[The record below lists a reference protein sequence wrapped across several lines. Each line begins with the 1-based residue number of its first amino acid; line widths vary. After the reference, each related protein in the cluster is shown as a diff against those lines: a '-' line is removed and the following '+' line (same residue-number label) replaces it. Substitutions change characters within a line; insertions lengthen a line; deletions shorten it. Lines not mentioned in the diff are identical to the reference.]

1 MIYGERDFNNT
12 LVRIMREEYRHA
24 NYDKT
29 VQLAKEMSVHIY
41 GDKPV
46 ELLSRVRPG
55 EDDEITQY
63 RLNNWEPT
71 TKAPAG
77 KAIKVVSKIFNPNL
91 MSIIFEK
98 TEGAKELEQYTM
110 FYYPVSNSLVIYNK
124 EVTLK
129 KMLADANALMVVK
142 PQRIP
147 RNDAE
152 KLRPIVSIYG
162 SEAVWNYDLDHYL
175 VHIDTTD
182 DAGVKLYTFE
192 YYDAFW
198 YRKIRVKNPKDAEV
212 ISLEI
217 EIQEEYNTNFIDE
230 KGNPEIP
237 AWFLRGNIIALDRGD
252 IIYESFFADAKAH
265 WNLAIIHED
274 DVKASFIKH
283 LHPQRYIL
291 AEECRNSIEWE
302 GQKYHCNGG
311 IIRYP
316 KYPAGIS
323 CSSCNGTGKIANSP
337 YEDHLIS
344 RDKLNIENF
353 SIDKTVGYVQVPID
367 ATKLLE
373 ERAERMI
380 QKGSSAINMDVEDK
394 VGEIQ
399 SGVAKT
405 IDRSGQYD
413 MLYDIASVMFDVH
426 LENQFYFINKYLN
439 GVSDTAAQRNP
450 EDNLPQINKPTRF
463 NVETIAELM
472 ANFKF
477 GRESGVD
484 RNFLQAKMIEIINRD
499 LSTNPNMQAYYT
511 ALINLDPLFG
521 LSQDELDANLMKGT
535 IRKTDVIIHLNTK
548 TFVDEALATTKN
560 FLTLDKMQQVE
571 VMQKL
576 AEELEA
582 EEDPQITPEMIG
594 AGSTSGEN

>member
-1 MIYGERDFNNT
+1 MIYGDSDFNLT
-12 LVRIMREEYRHA
+12 LVRIMRENYRHA
-24 NYDKT
+24 NYEKT
-29 VQLAKEMSVHIY
+29 VALAKEMSVHIY

-46 ELLSRVRPG
+46 DLLSRVRPG
-55 EDDEITQY
+55 EDDEIKQY
-63 RLNNWEPT
+63 RLANWEPT

-91 MSIIFEK
+91 MSIIFPDND
-98 TEGAKELEQYTM
+98 GAKELERYTM

-142 PQRIP
+142 PQRVP

-152 KLRPIVSIYG
+152 NINPVVLIFG
-162 SEAVWNYDLDHYL
+162 SSTVWNYDIDHFL
-175 VHIDTTD
+175 VNTQVEEIS
-182 DAGVKLYTFE
+182 GGKYFTFE
-192 YYDAFW
+192 YYDTQW
-198 YRKIRVKNPKDAEV
+198 YRKIRARSPKETE
-212 ISLEI
+212 LEI
-217 EIQEEYNTNFIDE
+217 EILEEYNHNFIDE
-230 KGNPEIP
+230 RGNPEIP
-237 AWFLRGNIIALDRGD
+237 AWFLRGNVLSLETGD
-252 IIYESFFADAKAH
+252 FIYESFFADAKAH

-316 KYPAGIS
+316 KYPNGIS
-323 CSSCNGTGKIANSP
+323 CSTCNGTGKIANSP

-344 RDKLNIENF
+344 RDKLNMENF
-353 SIDKTVGYVQVPID
+353 SIDKSVGYVQVPID

-426 LENQFYFINKYLN
+426 FENQYYFINKYKN
-439 GVSDTAAQRNP
+439 GVRDQSARKNT

-463 NVETIAELM
+463 NVEGITELM
-472 ANFKF
+472 ANYKF
-477 GRESGVD
+477 GKDSGVD
-484 RNFLQAKMIEIINRD
+484 RNFLQAKMLEILNRD
-499 LSTNPNMQAYYT
+499 FDTNPTLKMYYT

-521 LSQDELDANLMKGT
+521 LTQDELDANLMKGT

-548 TFVDEALATTKN
+548 SFVDQAIASDKN

-571 VMQKL
+571 ALQVL
-576 AEELEA
+576 AEELEKS
-582 EEDPQITPEMIG
+582 EEPEITPEMIG
-594 AGSTSGEN
+594 TGNTSGEN

>member
-1 MIYGERDFNNT
+1 MIYGDSDFNET
-12 LVRIMREEYRHA
+12 LVKIMRENYRHA
-24 NYDKT
+24 NYEKT
-29 VQLAKEMSVHIY
+29 VALAKEMSVHIY

-55 EDDEITQY
+55 EDSEITEY
-63 RLNNWEPT
+63 RLANYEPT

-91 MSIIFEK
+91 MSIVFPK
-98 TEGAKELEQYTM
+98 TEGAQELESYTM

-142 PQRIP
+142 PQRVP

-152 KLRPIVSIYG
+152 NINPVVLIFG
-162 SEAVWNYDLDHYL
+162 SSTVWNYDLDHFL
-175 VHIDTTD
+175 VNTQVEDIS
-182 DAGVKLYTFE
+182 GGKYFTFE
-192 YYDAFW
+192 YYDTKW
-198 YRKIRVKNPKDAEV
+198 YRKIRVRSPKENE
-212 ISLEI
+212 LEI
-217 EIQEEYNTNFIDE
+217 DIEEEYNHNFVDD

-237 AWFLRGNIIALDRGD
+237 AWFLRGNVLALETGD
-252 IIYESFFADAKAH
+252 FIYESFFADAKAH

-274 DVKASFIKH
+274 DVKASFMRH

-291 AEECRNSIEWE
+291 AEECRNSIDFE

-311 IIRYP
+311 VIRYP
-316 KYPAGIS
+316 QYPAGLQ
-323 CSSCNGTGKIANSP
+323 CSVCNGTGKIANSP

-344 RDKLNIENF
+344 RDKLNMENF
-353 SIDKTVGYVQVPID
+353 SIDKSVGYVHVPID

-426 LENQFYFINKYLN
+426 FENQFYYINKYKN
-439 GVSDTAAQRNP
+439 GVRDQSARRDT
-450 EDNLPQINKPTRF
+450 EKNLPQINKPTRF
-463 NVETIAELM
+463 NVEGISELM
-472 ANFKF
+472 TNYKF
-477 GRESGVD
+477 GKDSGVD
-484 RNFLQAKMIEIINRD
+484 RNFLQAKMLEIINRD
-499 LSTNPNMQAYYT
+499 FDTNPNLKMYYS

-535 IRKTDVIIHLNTK
+535 IKKTDVIIHLNTK
-548 TFVDEALATTKN
+548 SFVDQAIAANNK

-571 VMQKL
+571 ALQKL
-576 AEELEA
+576 AEELEKS
-582 EEDPQITPEMIG
+582 EEPKITVSRG
-594 AGSTSGEN
+594 F

>member
-1 MIYGERDFNNT
+1 MIYGDSDFNET
-12 LVRIMREEYRHA
+12 LVKIMRENYRHA
-24 NYDKT
+24 NYEKT
-29 VQLAKEMSVHIY
+29 VALAKEMSVHIY

-55 EDDEITQY
+55 EDSEITEY
-63 RLNNWEPT
+63 RLANYEPT

-91 MSIIFEK
+91 MSIIFPDN
-98 TEGAKELEQYTM
+98 EGAKELESYTM
-110 FYYPVSNSLVIYNK
+110 FYYPISNSLVIYNK

-142 PQRIP
+142 PQRVP

-152 KLRPIVSIYG
+152 NIRPVVLIFG
-162 SEAVWNYDLDHYL
+162 SSTVWNYDIDHFL
-175 VHIDTTD
+175 VNTQVEEIS
-182 DAGVKLYTFE
+182 GGKYFTFE
-192 YYDAFW
+192 YYDTQW
-198 YRKIRVKNPKDAEV
+198 YRKIRVRSPKENE
-212 ISLEI
+212 LEI
-217 EIQEEYNTNFIDE
+217 EIEEEYNHNFVDD

-237 AWFLRGNIIALDRGD
+237 AWFLRGNVLALETGD
-252 IIYESFFADAKAH
+252 FIYESFFADAKAH

-291 AEECRNSIEWE
+291 AEECRNSIEFE
-302 GQKYHCNGG
+302 GQKYHCHGG
-311 IIRYP
+311 IIQYP
-316 KYPAGIS
+316 KYPAGLQ
-323 CSSCNGTGKIANSP
+323 CSVCNGTGKIANSP

-426 LENQFYFINKYLN
+426 FENQFYFINKYQN
-439 GVSDTAAQRNP
+439 GVRDQSARKNT
-450 EDNLPQINKPTRF
+450 EENLPQINKPTRF
-463 NVETIAELM
+463 NVEGITELM
-472 ANFKF
+472 TNYKF
-477 GRESGVD
+477 GKDSGVD
-484 RNFLQAKMIEIINRD
+484 RNFLQAKMLEILNRD
-499 LSTNPNMQAYYT
+499 FDTNPSLKMYYT
-511 ALINLDPLFG
+511 ALISLDPLFG
-521 LSQDELDANLMKGT
+521 LTQDELDANLMKGT
-535 IRKTDVIIHLNTK
+535 IKKTDVIIHLNTK
-548 TFVDEALATTKN
+548 SFVDQAIAANNK

-571 VMQKL
+571 ALQKL
-576 AEELEA
+576 AEKLEA
-582 EEDPQITPEMIG
+582 EEEPAITPDMIG
-594 AGSTSGEN
+594 TGQASGAN